1 VTAAV
6 PDVAA
11 LAARLPAR
19 PRTRFAPSPTGYLH
33 LGHIVNAI
41 YTWGLARALGGEVLL
56 RIEDHDRERSRPE
69 NVRAILDD
77 LAWLGLEPDA
87 AEVLQS
93 DRESIYERAL
103 ASLDAQGLV
112 YACAC
117 SRREIEHASGTTGE
131 ELRYAGTCRALALP
145 RGSGRGLRVRIDAGA
160 EVFDDALM
168 GRQEQ
173 HPIGQTGDL
182 LIRDRGGQWTYQFAV
197 TVDDMEQQVD
207 LVIRGVDLLAST
219 GRQTRLARLL
229 GRPTPPVFLHHPL
242 LFSRPGVKLSKSNR
256 DTGLRELRAAG
267 ASSADVLGLAAT
279 RCGLLDA
286 ARPIRV
292 SDLPALFPYPVT
304 RP

>member
-6 PDVAA
+6 PDIAA
-11 LAARLPAR
+11 FAPRLPAR

-33 LGHIVNAI
+33 LGHVVNAI

-69 NVRAILDD
+69 YVRAILDD
-77 LAWLGLEPDA
+77 LVWLGLEPNA
-87 AEVLQS
+87 AANGPMLQS
-93 DRESIYERAL
+93 GRESLYERAL

-117 SRREIEHASGTTGE
+117 SRKQIEHASGATGE
-131 ELRYAGTCRALALP
+131 EVRYGGTCRALALP
-145 RGSGRGLRVRIDAGA
+145 RDRGLGLRVRIDAGA
-160 EVFDDALM
+160 ELFDDALM

-173 HPIGQTGDL
+173 HPIDQTGDL
-182 LIRDRGGQWTYQFAV
+182 LIRDRLAQWTYQFAV

-229 GRPTPPVFLHHPL
+229 GRPASPVFLHHPL

-256 DTGLRELRAAG
+256 DTGVRELRVAG
-267 ASSADVLGLAAT
+267 ASSADVLGLAAAG
-279 RCGLLDA
+279 CGLIDA
-286 ARPIRV
+286 FRPIRV
-292 SDLPALFPYPVT
+292 SDLPTLF
-304 RP
+304 R